1 MHLKTNRQSLR
12 RCHYQIHYQSHCQ
25 SLFQRLCW
33 DTCHG
38 LRYFTRK
45 VGEMVL
51 KLWSLIGQR
60 FIMNTRLRCFS
71 AISSGGSPASAEPNQ
86 ILVCLVI
93 LLFIEVCWASLFC
106 YHLREKKSG
115 SPEPGFAT
123 TKPSHQ
129 KIDTRSGS
137 DRKKLGFRVQ
147 KLGSCSS
154 KPPPEENAL
163 KSRSLV
169 FTTKQCPIGLHS
181 FMTISPTLCM
191 QLCIWIKKMR
201 SPAQNGSGFLILRL
215 FCWSLAN

>member
-1 MHLKTNRQSLR
+1 
-12 RCHYQIHYQSHCQ
+12 
-25 SLFQRLCW
+25 
-33 DTCHG
+33 
-38 LRYFTRK
+38 
-45 VGEMVL
+45 MVL

-86 ILVCLVI
+86 ILVCLAI

-123 TKPSHQ
+123 TKPNHQ

-137 DRKKLGFRVQ
+137 DKKKLGFRVQ
-147 KLGSCSS
+147 KLGSCNS
-154 KPPPEENAL
+154 KPPPEENAP

-191 QLCIWIKKMR
+191 QLCI
-201 SPAQNGSGFLILRL
+201 
-215 FCWSLAN
+215 